1 MPMSSQ
7 VSYTAVE
14 RFERTFLVLCREGM
28 DINIYRSFAVLCINT
43 SYQLLPES
51 SHVWIYYFKLPFL
64 QHVDVLSFAYI
75 YAIKLHLSFYCNVLW
90 ASLWNRLSVIQ
101 ILIKL

>member
-1 MPMSSQ
+1 MSSQ

-51 SHVWIYYFKLPFL
+51 NHV
-64 QHVDVLSFAYI
+64 
-75 YAIKLHLSFYCNVLW
+75 
-90 ASLWNRLSVIQ
+90 
-101 ILIKL
+101 